1 MCMQV
6 QINTA
11 ITTGVA
17 NSVNFVKII

>member
-1 MCMQV
+1 MQV